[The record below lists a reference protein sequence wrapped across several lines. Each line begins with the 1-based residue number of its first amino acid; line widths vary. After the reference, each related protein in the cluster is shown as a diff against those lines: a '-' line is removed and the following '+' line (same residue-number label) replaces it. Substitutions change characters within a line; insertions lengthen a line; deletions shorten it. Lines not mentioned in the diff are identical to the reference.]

1 MNTLLG
7 RKLGMTRIFTEEGL
21 SIPVTVIEAGP
32 CPVVAVR
39 SEAKEGYNA
48 LQIGFG
54 KRRANLFRKPEL
66 GHFNKAGVE
75 PTRYLREVRMDD
87 TGEIKIG
94 DVFTVDIFKP
104 GEKVDIAGTSIGK
117 GFAGVMKRHHFQG
130 ANVTHGQSDR
140 TRAPGSIGQ
149 SSYPSRVFR
158 GQRMGGHMG
167 NETVTVAGL
176 SVVRVIPEENLILVK
191 GAVPGKANTLLKIRK
206 STRR

>member
-1 MNTLLG
+1 
-7 RKLGMTRIFTEEGL
+7 MTRIFTEEGL

-75 PTRYLREVRMDD
+75 PTRYLGEVRMDD

-104 GEKVDIAGTSIGK
+104 GEKVDVTGTSIGK

>member
-1 MNTLLG
+1 
-7 RKLGMTRIFTEEGL
+7 MTRIFTEEGL

-75 PTRYLREVRMDD
+75 PTRYLGEVRMHD

-104 GEKVDIAGTSIGK
+104 GEKVDVTGTSIGK

>member
-39 SEAKEGYNA
+39 TEDKEGYNA

-54 KRRANLFRKPEL
+54 QRRVNLFTKPEQ

-87 TGEIKIG
+87 TGETKIG
-94 DVFTVDIFKP
+94 DVFTVEIFQA
-104 GEKVDIAGTSIGK
+104 GEKVDVTGTSIGK

-149 SSYPSRVFR
+149 SSYPSRVFK
-158 GQRMGGHMG
+158 GQRMAGHMG
-167 NETVTVAGL
+167 NETVSVSGL
-176 SVVRVIPEENLILVK
+176 RVVRVIPEENLILVK

>member
-1 MNTLLG
+1 
-7 RKLGMTRIFTEEGL
+7 MTRIFTEEGL

-39 SEAKEGYNA
+39 TEGNEGYNA

-54 KRRANLFRKPEL
+54 KRRANLFTKPEQ

-87 TGEIKIG
+87 TGETKIG
-94 DVFTVDIFKP
+94 DVFTVEIFKA
-104 GEKVDIAGTSIGK
+104 GEKVDVTGTSIGK
-117 GFAGVMKRHHFQG
+117 GFTGAMKRHNFQG

-149 SSYPSRVFR
+149 SSYPSRVFK
-158 GQRMGGHMG
+158 GQRMAGHMG

-176 SVVRVIPEENLILVK
+176 RVVRVIPEENLILVK

>member
-1 MNTLLG
+1 
-7 RKLGMTRIFTEEGL
+7 MTRIFTEDGL

-39 SEAKEGYNA
+39 TEGKEGYNA

-54 KRRANLFRKPEL
+54 KRRANLFTRPEQ

-75 PTRYLREVRMDD
+75 PTRYLREVRVDD
-87 TGEIKIG
+87 TGEAKIG
-94 DVFTVDIFKP
+94 DVFTVDIFKA
-104 GEKVDIAGTSIGK
+104 GEKVDVTGTSIGK
-117 GFAGVMKRHHFQG
+117 GFMGAMKRHNFQG

-140 TRAPGSIGQ
+140 TRAPGSIG
-149 SSYPSRVFR
+149 SSSFPSRVFK
-158 GQRMGGHMG
+158 GQRMAGHMG
-167 NETVTVAGL
+167 NETVTIAGL
-176 SVVRVIPEENLILVK
+176 RVVRVIPEENLILVK